1 MDGKFRVHPGRFDT
15 VLLMLMFLLMSML
28 RLPSGCIAF
37 VPISPD
43 VMKIPFCAWFGF
55 AHASH

>member
-1 MDGKFRVHPGRFDT
+1 MPARFDT
-15 VLLMLMFLLMSML
+15 VLLMLMFMLMLMSML
-28 RLPSGCIAF
+28 RLPGGCIAC

-43 VMKIPFCAWFGF
+43 VKNLPFDAWFGF